1 MLCSRSASLTSST
14 RTSSEI
20 ASSSLRRFSA
30 CSAFFE
36 TRSSFF
42 SLVRPSTSLPISG
55 PNSSSI
61 SSRVAVG
68 VLDRVV
74 QQRDRDRRL
83 VEMHV
88 GQDRGDF
95 ERMREIGIAGGALLL
110 AMLLHGIDIGLVEQ
124 RLVDVR
130 LVALDPLDKLV
141 LTHHAAAFLSG
152 ASSAVPGDV
161 DGRPAAASGSAGS
174 RSLTTGISRGYW
186 PAPDDR
192 KVNRRRTR
200 RMGAKKPGRAGLS
213 QSAGCAAS
221 VLSSLFSGGTR
232 PSMPRSRSSSV
243 MRSKATSSSSRCRSA
258 GGGAAAVSGRSA
270 ARSRLPARRPR
281 HASAASGSGLP

>member
-1 MLCSRSASLTSST
+1 MSESCSKDSALASILRNTDHGFFCRLLTSALMPCFSNSARQRLLDLADHALDCARTMSASRCGDGAVGFRVDVAEGQLLQLLAHVLHAHAPGERRIDLHRLLGNAQRACPSGTWSSVRILCSRSASLTSST

-30 CSAFFE
+30 CSAFLE

-42 SLVRPSTSLPISG
+42 SLVRPSTSLPISL

-61 SSRVAVG
+61 SCARGGG

-95 ERMREIGIAGGALLL
+95 ERMREIGIAGGALLM

-130 LVALDPLDKLV
+130 LVALDALDKLV
-141 LTHHAAAFLSG
+141 LTHH
-152 ASSAVPGDV
+152 
-161 DGRPAAASGSAGS
+161 GRGSPAAANETCA
-174 RSLTTGISRGYW
+174 
-186 PAPDDR
+186 APDVTAH
-192 KVNRRRTR
+192 VNR
-200 RMGAKKPGRAGLS
+200 
-213 QSAGCAAS
+213 
-221 VLSSLFSGGTR
+221 
-232 PSMPRSRSSSV
+232 
-243 MRSKATSSSSRCRSA
+243 
-258 GGGAAAVSGRSA
+258 
-270 ARSRLPARRPR
+270 
-281 HASAASGSGLP
+281 